1 MPAAQLVTSEEG
13 SAFHSDFMAPMSAGL
28 DMSPISTGQNFPS
41 TSAGLNNVPE
51 ELLREALAAFLKNN
65 TSARDSFF
73 ASCQPVTD
81 AIRTS
86 VHM

>member
-13 SAFHSDFMAPMSAGL
+13 SAFHNDFMAPMSG
-28 DMSPISTGQNFPS
+28 SPISTGQNFPS